1 MSRLDTIR
9 RFRAQLLN
17 AAEEH
22 GAHNVRIFG
31 SVARGTER
39 EDSDLD
45 VLIDL
50 DPDRSLFDLV
60 DLHFALEDIVGGKV
74 EVVTER
80 GLSPYLRDRILNEA
94 VPL

>member
-9 RFRAQLLN
+9 SFRAQLLH

-45 VLIDL
+45 VLIEL

-80 GLSPYLRDRILNEA
+80 GLSPYLRDRILSEA